1 MRFFDRTEE
10 IASLKEILE
19 LSKSNAQFT
28 VVTGRRRIGK
38 TSLVWKAY
46 ENEPILYFF
55 VARKAESDLCTDY
68 IQEIENKL
76 GIPTMGRV
84 ERFPEIFEYL
94 MKLSIE
100 RPITLFI
107 DEFQEFFKVQV
118 CV

>member
-1 MRFFDRTEE
+1 MRFFDRKEE

-55 VARKAESDLCTDY
+55 VARKAESDLCADY
-68 IQEIENKL
+68 IHEIENKL
-76 GIPTMGRV
+76 GIPTMGRANPLILWDAAHRRCGGCGLTV
-84 ERFPEIFEYL
+84 KWIWQPP
-94 MKLSIE
+94 M
-100 RPITLFI
+100 T
-107 DEFQEFFKVQV
+107 
-118 CV
+118 